1 MYLDKNV
8 DRSWCVFLSKCCRE
22 GGKTSQNEDDRRK
35 SAICISHLPVRLT
48 LIVCQNIREP
58 FVSNGIAAIVRVRFA
73 RRVCVFHF
81 THLINRAYCHAT
93 ETPMIRTPI
102 KRQNE
107 QTLLPY
113 AARPNPGVCVC
124 VVYVYLQAPDLKTPD
139 DQCTIQPEQLDTMGP
154 RHIAAAND
162 GRMSFSRA
170 RHLPER
176 TRHYKTKTT
185 KKPPTQGQYAQPLT

>member
-1 MYLDKNV
+1 M
-8 DRSWCVFLSKCCRE
+8 FLSKCCRE

-35 SAICISHLPVRLT
+35 SAICIFYLTVLLT

-58 FVSNGIAAIVRVRFA
+58 FVSNAAIVRVRFA
-73 RRVCVFHF
+73 RSVCVCVFHF
-81 THLINRAYCHAT
+81 THLIYRAHCHAT

-124 VVYVYLQAPDLKTPD
+124 VYVYLQAPDLKTPD
-139 DQCTIQPEQLDTMGP
+139 DQCAIQAEQLDTMGP

-170 RHLPER
+170 HHSPEC
-176 TRHYKTKTT
+176 TRQYKTKTNT
-185 KKPPTQGQYAQPLT
+185 KKTTTNPRTICSFIDLNRFV